1 MYDSPSVI
9 EGQHGALDA
18 LCSVARVLAS
28 HYGQREML
36 SMILEVM
43 KRELSMARGTILLL
57 SPDGSELIVEAV
69 SDLAM
74 PEQRGVRY
82 QRGEG
87 IVGQVLQTGKPAIV
101 PRISDEPRFRDPKQ
115 YELNS

>member
-1 MYDSPSVI
+1 MEMYESGSISVG
-9 EGQHGALDA
+9 EGQTSALAA

-36 SMILEVM
+36 SMILEIM
-43 KRELSMARGTILLL
+43 ERELGMARGTILLL
-57 SPDGSELIVEAV
+57 SSDGSELIVEAA
-69 SDLAM
+69 SDLATA
-74 PEQRGVRY
+74 EQRGVRY

-101 PRISDEPRFRDPKQ
+101 A
-115 YELNS
+115 